1 MIIYIFQV
9 VDGFKNNEEQLKKY
23 VEEYKLK
30 LSKSVIYFTIHFTNY
45 MVSLDRGIYFGE
57 LKGGLGRM
65 HDQEESGEMETL
77 QNCVF

>member
-1 MIIYIFQV
+1 MNKITLFYEKKTNIRIGKIQDSNMIIYIFQV

-45 MVSLDRGIYFGE
+45 
-57 LKGGLGRM
+57 
-65 HDQEESGEMETL
+65 
-77 QNCVF
+77 N